1 MTERTVTAVSL
12 TKGAFRPFGDVIE
25 PAGDADM
32 MINDGRCERFHDLAR
47 LTFDGGDAGI
57 SLFRTDAISL
67 PYKMDLM
74 ERHPLGSQAF
84 IPMVDKPFLVVVAP
98 DDAGRPGAPHAF
110 MTGPGQGVNYLNNV
124 WHAPLLAL
132 EDGAVFA
139 VVDRIGGGGNLEE
152 FRLATPVTVLA
163 DI

>member
-1 MTERTVTAVSL
+1 MSERTVTAAPL
-12 TKGAFRPFGDVIE
+12 TADAFRPFGDVIE

-47 LTFDGGDAGI
+47 LTFGGGDAGI
-57 SLFRTDAISL
+57 SLFRTDAISV

-84 IPMVDKPFLVVVAP
+84 IPMSPAPFLVVVAP
-98 DDAGRPGAPHAF
+98 DDGGRPGQPHAF
-110 MTGPGQGVNYLNNV
+110 MTAPGQGVNYLRNV

-132 EDGAVFA
+132 TPDAVFC

-152 FRLATPVTVLA
+152 FRLATPVLITA
-163 DI
+163 

>member
-1 MTERTVTAVSL
+1 MSERSVTAVAL
-12 TKGAFRPFGDVIE
+12 TADAFRPFGDVIE
-25 PAGDADM
+25 TAEDADM

-47 LTFDGGDAGI
+47 LTFDGGEAGI

-67 PYKMDLM
+67 PFTMDLM

-84 IPMVDKPFLVVVAP
+84 IPMSAQPFLVVVAP
-98 DDAGRPGAPHAF
+98 DDAGRPGTPHAF
-110 MTGPGQGVNYLNNV
+110 ITNAGQGVNYLNNV

-163 DI
+163 DV